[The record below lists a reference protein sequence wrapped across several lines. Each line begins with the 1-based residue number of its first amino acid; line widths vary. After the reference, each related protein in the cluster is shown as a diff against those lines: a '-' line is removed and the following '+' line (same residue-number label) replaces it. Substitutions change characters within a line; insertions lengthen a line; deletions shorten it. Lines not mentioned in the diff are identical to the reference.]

1 MKAKKFEKLKKLYT
15 EKQIEILSRAV
26 KNDWFLMINHGA
38 VRAGKTVVNND
49 LFLLEL
55 LRVKKNALLDGVEH
69 PMYILAAVSSNT
81 LNTNILT
88 ELTNRY
94 GLEFK
99 FDRHGNF
106 SLFGVKV
113 ITAYTKTIS
122 GLGSIRGMTSYGAYI
137 NEASLA
143 NKEVFDEIIKRCSGS
158 GARIICDTNPEYPS
172 HWLKVDYIDKA
183 DDQSIIANH
192 FSIFDNTFLNQR
204 YVDNLIATTPSGAMT
219 QRGIYGLW
227 TAGKG
232 TIYQDFDKETQLVN
246 VLEMEIK
253 FDRYCVGVDWGYDH
267 TGVMVVVGVDSNGAY
282 YLIEE
287 HAEKFKHIDYW
298 VEVAKAIQQ
307 KYGQRVPFY
316 CDSARSEYVDQLYYE
331 GLNAMNA
338 DKSVIPGISEVA
350 KLMKTKMFFADKSAK
365 LFSEEIDQYIW
376 SPVGDAPV
384 KKHDDC
390 LDALRYAIYTDK
402 IMQEQGF
409 F

>member
-106 SLFGVKV
+106 SLFGVKI

-183 DDQSIIANH
+183 DDKSIIANH

-227 TAGKG
+227 TAGEG
-232 TIYQDFDKETQLVN
+232 TIYQGFDKETQLVN
-246 VLEMEIK
+246 VSEMGIK
-253 FDRYCVGVDWGYDH
+253 FDRYFVGVDWGYDH

-298 VEVAKAIQQ
+298 VKVAKAIQQ

-316 CDSARSEYVDQLYYE
+316 CDSARSEYVDRLYYE
-331 GLNAMNA
+331 GVNAMNA

-376 SPVGDAPV
+376 RPVGDAPV

>member
-1 MKAKKFEKLKKLYT
+1 MKNKKTEQLKKLYT
-15 EKQIEILSRAV
+15 DKQIEILSRAA
-26 KNDWFLMINHGA
+26 KSDWFLMINHGA

-106 SLFGVKV
+106 SLFGVKI

-227 TAGKG
+227 TAGEG

-246 VLEMEIK
+246 VSEMEIK

-267 TGVMVVVGVDSNGAY
+267 TGTMVVVGVDSNGAY

-298 VEVAKAIQQ
+298 VKVAKAIQQ

-316 CDSARSEYVDQLYYE
+316 CDSARSEYVDRLYYE
-331 GLNAMNA
+331 GVNAMNA

-384 KKHDDC
+384 KKYDDC